1 MGNHTGRVTAH
12 ASAHDD
18 YDPDVPAG
26 REMSDLGSDFDVPGA
41 FDDMPVTS
49 SVEDEAEVPRHNRD
63 TLRDD
68 DSRPYRRTVFTLED
82 WARHRSTWRYVRHL
96 KSLPMSG
103 IVRACLPL
111 CLFYCAD
118 GALVMC
124 FDTLQRAG
132 TIPAVVPD
140 LSSVP
145 FSLSG
150 FALSLLLV
158 FRTNSGYERF
168 DQARKVTRETGGC
181 HCRMHRTA
189 CLVQRSSPPWP
200 QYWGL
205 MVNRCRDLVRQCVTY
220 MPRHEGGTERALE
233 CARLVKALPRA
244 AMAQLRGMPS
254 DDLADLLVGAG
265 LSKREA
271 AVVAAS
277 DHPFNF
283 LLEAI
288 SEIVSESRLDP
299 QIKLAIDA
307 NLTSFADQIGGCER
321 ILRTPVPLFYSH
333 HISRF
338 MTIWLA
344 LLPLG

>member
-168 DQARKVTRETGGC
+168 DQARK
-181 HCRMHRTA
+181 
-189 CLVQRSSPPWP
+189 
-200 QYWGL
+200 YWGL